1 MDNNLF
7 FRDESFRFDISISD
21 KCYDHKPTSEDY
33 KGMSFSLVVGITVE
47 ELLDFIKKGHSF
59 CHVFDENIRKKVN
72 FLYTYSVFVDVDNSN
87 ESMFDFINQC
97 AIEPTLAYTTSS
109 NGLKGKGFR
118 YRLIY
123 IFDGII
129 DNEATYKCLYNSIA
143 DKNGL
148 RDTKDNCGSV
158 SNQLM
163 NGNSKDDI
171 EIYCSHYIYHIN
183 ASFFSKCSLEYT
195 TSLSP
200 HYYSKEQFE
209 KNETAPD
216 LESIIVGN
224 DSDEVDKMIDL
235 FLKDTKAFLSIYEG
249 KIDIIS
255 ESKIDFNE
263 EGYGFYPEDY
273 FCLFYRYNWQEKK
286 VIKFK
291 DHEKRRNRLYIDTCI
306 MRMIKPDATFQ
317 ELLYNLVVR
326 RQRYYDNSD
335 GVLNNRFLVEKV
347 CQVFGMNL

>member
-1 MDNNLF
+1 MNYY
-7 FRDESFRFDISISD
+7 FRAESFRFNISISD

-33 KGMSFSLVVGITVE
+33 KGMTFSLVVGITVD
-47 ELLDFIKKGHSF
+47 ELLEFIKKGHSF

-72 FLYTYSVFVDVDNSN
+72 FLYTYSVFVDVDNSS
-87 ESMFDFINQC
+87 ESMCDFINQC
-97 AIEPTLAYTTSS
+97 AIKPTLAYTTSS

-129 DNEATYKCLYNSIA
+129 DNEVTYKCLYNCIV
-143 DKNGL
+143 DINGL
-148 RDTKDNCGSV
+148 GATEDNCGSV

-183 ASFFSKCSLEYT
+183 APFFSKCSLEYT

-200 HYYSKEQFE
+200 HYYSKEQSE

-216 LESIIVGN
+216 LESIIVDN
-224 DSDEVDKMIDL
+224 DSDEVDKMINL
-235 FLKDTKAFLSIYEG
+235 LLKDTKAFLSVYEG

-286 VIKFK
+286 VIKFR
-291 DHEKRRNRLYIDTCI
+291 DHEKRRNRLYIDACI
-306 MRMIKPDATFQ
+306 MRLIKPDATFL

-335 GVLNNRFLVEKV
+335 GVLTNRFLVDKV
-347 CQVFGMNL
+347 CQVLAMNL